1 MNFTRK
7 KIGAALLSLFIMGGT
22 VSVSGTSGIF
32 KPAVASAA
40 ENDTIT
46 YDETTHVLTLR
57 GGFDRS
63 SIVQYYNKYYYSGGG
78 VKTIVA
84 EKGAVMRENAYA
96 LFSGFKEVE
105 TIDLSNVDGSRV
117 KDAAQMF
124 ELCFKLKEVKLC
136 EFTNPEL
143 KDVNNMFYAC
153 NSLKTVDLSK
163 IKTSSVE
170 DCGGMFA
177 SCISL
182 KNINFTGFDT
192 SNVTSFREMFYH
204 CRAFENID
212 LSQLDT
218 SSATKFYGMFQGCSS
233 LKTLDLSGFDP
244 SKVTDARFMFEGC
257 SALTDINLSGWDT
270 KSLTLVEEMFSNC
283 SALRSLDLSSFD
295 TSHIGSFD
303 KMFLNCSNLESI
315 DLSSFDTSN
324 TTGFF
329 DMFSGCSKIKK
340 LDLSNFDSSSL
351 YSAARMFNGCTNL
364 EEVDLSGLGKPKIS
378 EDKPWFTGR
387 TNTTDMFNGCAN
399 LKYLDIGN
407 FDTSAITDATNMF
420 NGCTHLK
427 YIDLTK
433 NSFDSLKNFDDMFT
447 GCDDLAPYSC
457 TVNGV
462 SVYLD
467 GSIGMNFY
475 VTVGSAAVKAV
486 FSGPMGETVI
496 DDLAPYKLEDGT
508 YKFGCPVNALHMGD
522 MFDLNFYDKDGK
534 QFIAFK
540 SNNTPFSY
548 ATASYSI
555 RSYIL
560 NFRKHGFVNP
570 HGVDNVL
577 YALERYGSAV
587 ENHFLGT
594 TNEVSLGEVVKKDN
608 VADFKPTFG
617 TDISISLVLGSETS
631 LRIYTDK
638 ENVTIN
644 GVTANEETSQYG
656 RYYEIKNIPAHKL
669 MDNYTVVADG
679 TKFTVNPMNYVYRV
693 LDREDAPPTLSV
705 VVKALYLY
713 ARNARNYVI
722 YFN

>member
-7 KIGAALLSLFIMGGT
+7 KIGAALLSLFIMGGA
-22 VSVSGTSGIF
+22 VSVPGVPGIF

-57 GGFDRS
+57 GEFDRS

-84 EKGAVMRENAYA
+84 EKGAVMRENANS

-117 KDAAQMF
+117 KDASQMF
-124 ELCFKLKEVKLC
+124 SLCFKLKEVKLC

-143 KDVNNMFYAC
+143 KSVSSMFYAC

-218 SSATKFYGMFQGCSS
+218 SSATDFSWMFQGCSL

-244 SKVTDARFMFEGC
+244 SKVTRTRFMFEGC

-270 KSLTLVEEMFSNC
+270 KSLTDVEEMFSNC
-283 SALRSLDLSSFD
+283 SSLRSLDLSSFD
-295 TSHIGSFD
+295 TSHVYAFN

-324 TTGFF
+324 SYNLYYT
-329 DMFSGCSKIKK
+329 FSGCSKLKK
-340 LDLSNFDSSSL
+340 LDLSSFDNSKMNSVEG
-351 YSAARMFNGCTNL
+351 AFNGCTSL
-364 EEVDLSGLGKPKIS
+364 EELDISSFGKSNIANAS
-378 EDKPWFTGR
+378 
-387 TNTTDMFNGCAN
+387 DMFNGCAN

-407 FDTSAITDATNMF
+407 FDTSTITDATNMF

-486 FSGPMGETVI
+486 FSGPMGEIVI

-508 YKFGCPVNALHMGD
+508 YKFGCPVNALHLGD
-522 MFDLNFYDKDGK
+522 MFDLSFYDKDGK
-534 QFIAFK
+534 QLIVFK

-548 ATASYSI
+548 ATVSYSI

-560 NFRKHGFVNP
+560 NFHKHGFVNAN
-570 HGVDNVL
+570 GVDNVL
-577 YALERYGSAV
+577 YALERYGSVA

-594 TNEVSLGEVVKKDN
+594 TNDERLGEIVKKET
-608 VADFKPTFG
+608 VANFKPTFG

-631 LRIYTDK
+631 MRLYTDK
-638 ENVTIN
+638 KNVTIN
-644 GVTANEETSQYG
+644 GVRATAKTSQYG

-693 LDREDAPPTLSV
+693 LDREDAPHTLSV

-713 ARNARNYVI
+713 ARDARNYVI